1 MSKIRNSLGVL
12 VLPVP
17 DDEITW
23 DEYKK
28 LYGIDL
34 HELFEADTQNNIF
47 RDKGYSKLIAVS
59 LNYKA
64 NRHVGLGKVFF
75 PNKIQDFT
83 IGSPTTGF
91 GKTIEI
97 ATLDSGGDQLGGEGL
112 RLDYSLSDQ
121 TYHVGPHTF

>member
-17 DDEITW
+17 DEEITW

-34 HELFEADTQNNIF
+34 HELFEADAQNNIF

-59 LNYKA
+59 LNYKT
-64 NRHVGLGKVFF
+64 NHHVGLGKVFF
-75 PNKIQDFT
+75 PNRIKDFD
-83 IGSPTTGF
+83 IGSPITGF
-91 GKTIEI
+91 GRVIEI
-97 ATLDSGGDQLGGEGL
+97 ETLDTDDTPGGEGL

-121 TYHVGPHTF
+121 TYHISPSTF

>member
-17 DDEITW
+17 DEEITW

-34 HELFEADTQNNIF
+34 HELFEADAQNKIF
-47 RDKGYSKLIAVS
+47 KDKGYSKLIAVS

-64 NRHVGLGKVFF
+64 NYHVGLGKVFF
-75 PNKIQDFT
+75 PNRIQDFE
-83 IGSPTTGF
+83 IGSPATGF
-91 GKTIEI
+91 GRVIEI
-97 ATLDSGGDQLGGEGL
+97 ATVDSGNAQLGGEGL

-121 TYHVGPHTF
+121 TYHVGPSTF